1 MTFELDYTNPN
12 LDEAGE
18 DIPLAVIIGWKEAWW
33 ETEESME
40 ELEAIIIGYN
50 VEEEKDG
57 H

>member
-18 DIPLAVIIGWKEAWW
+18 DIPLAVIIG
-33 ETEESME
+33 
-40 ELEAIIIGYN
+40 YN
-50 VEEEKDG
+50 VEEEKNG